1 MRSFNG
7 SYSSALGHTC
17 WFFGKRTRGADVC
30 FVRTWSHQHSEKL
43 GNWCSRLYSRNSNM
57 TLIIMH
63 IHQSRII
70 SVWGRQRGQKW
81 RVSRRWRTAWSGR
94 RSAGHPRKKLF
105 IAATATEQTGD
116 AVSYKIRVVSL
127 LQKRLIQVFA
137 AESSPLIQSV

>member
-81 RVSRRWRTAWSGR
+81 RVSRRWRTVRSGR
-94 RSAGHPRKKLF
+94 RSED
-105 IAATATEQTGD
+105 TEEETFHCCNCD
-116 AVSYKIRVVSL
+116 RANWWCSF
-127 LQKRLIQVFA
+127 LQDQGCQSVTEKTDQVFE